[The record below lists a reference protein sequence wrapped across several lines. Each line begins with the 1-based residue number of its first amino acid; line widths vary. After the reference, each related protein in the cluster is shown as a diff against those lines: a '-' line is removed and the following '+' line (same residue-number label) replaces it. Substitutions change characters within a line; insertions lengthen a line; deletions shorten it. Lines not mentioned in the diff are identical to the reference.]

1 MVRLQNERKEKIMSE
16 TKKDLLYDTLG
27 ILIGLS
33 PWVYLI
39 AKYDA

>member
-27 ILIGLS
+27 ILIGLI
-33 PWVYLI
+33 PWVYLMV
-39 AKYDA
+39 KYDA